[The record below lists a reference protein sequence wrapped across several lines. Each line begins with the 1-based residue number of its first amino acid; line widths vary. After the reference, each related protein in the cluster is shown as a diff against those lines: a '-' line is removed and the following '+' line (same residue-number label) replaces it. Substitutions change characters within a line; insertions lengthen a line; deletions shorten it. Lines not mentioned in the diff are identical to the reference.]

1 MTNTLVQLTPDGR
14 ILIWQNTK
22 QMMELLTA
30 AETQE
35 FIAALQ
41 ERVDEERRLA
51 KKKAKILA
59 IWESAA

>member
-1 MTNTLVQLTPDGR
+1 MTDTFVQLTPDGR

-35 FIAALQ
+35 FIDALQ
-41 ERVDEERRLA
+41 ERLDVQREIERGVM
-51 KKKAKILA
+51 
-59 IWESAA
+59 

>member
-41 ERVDEERRLA
+41 ERLDVQREIE
-51 KKKAKILA
+51 KGVV
-59 IWESAA
+59 